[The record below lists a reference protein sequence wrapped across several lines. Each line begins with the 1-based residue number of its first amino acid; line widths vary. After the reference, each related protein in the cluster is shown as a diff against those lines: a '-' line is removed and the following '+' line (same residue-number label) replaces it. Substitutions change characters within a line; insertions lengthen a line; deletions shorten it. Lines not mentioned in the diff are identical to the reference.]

1 MVAAL
6 APHGGNAAKGAA
18 VPGARG
24 PQQGN
29 LNLCDLV
36 SLESNLRYSNHLN
49 TEHLNTG
56 FI

>member
-29 LNLCDLV
+29 LNFYDLV
-36 SLESNLRYSNHLN
+36 SLETKLRY
-49 TEHLNTG
+49 
-56 FI
+56 FILKHVALD